1 MQERESIRQDIRK
14 RNKGNSFYDVME
26 PRSYKDKRKY
36 QLVAGITKAEFSRRP
51 I

>member
-1 MQERESIRQDIRK
+1 MKEQSVRQDIRK

-36 QLVAGITKAEFSRRP
+36 QIVAGLKKAVFTMGGK
-51 I
+51 